1 MAGTVINWA
10 FDELAFQLVI
20 EVLLTFLL
28 VD

>member
-1 MAGTVINWA
+1 MAGTVINRA

-20 EVLLTFLL
+20 DALLTFLL